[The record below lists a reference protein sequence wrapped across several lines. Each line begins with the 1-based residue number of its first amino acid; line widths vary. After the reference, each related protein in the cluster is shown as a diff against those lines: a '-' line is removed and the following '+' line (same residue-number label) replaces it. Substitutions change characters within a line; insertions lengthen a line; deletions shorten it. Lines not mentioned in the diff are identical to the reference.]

1 MKLKKIA
8 VVGLGYIGLPT
19 SIVLASNEQSVY
31 GYDINEDHLKK
42 ILSGEY
48 ETKEPGLNE
57 KLQSVLKNKQLEVGS
72 QLPSADVFIICVPT
86 PIDLNNENPVPDL
99 SYVKKAFFEISKV
112 IKKGDLIILESTS
125 PVGTTRQMSEYLETL
140 TTGLTFPHNNKN
152 ADVNISYCPERVIP
166 GNIIFELIHNDRVI
180 GGLTES
186 CAQNSMEIYKL
197 FIKSNCYLTNAQT
210 AELVKL
216 VENSY
221 RDVNIAFANEL
232 SMLCPD
238 FDIDHTELIKLSN
251 LHPRVNILSP
261 GAGVGGHCIAV
272 DPWFIVSNNPKK
284 TKLIKTARIVNDL
297 KPKFIFEDIKKYI
310 TKISKKAEDD
320 IAISCFGLAYKPNVD
335 DLRESPALEIY
346 ELLKKNH
353 KGKVLAIEPNI
364 SNAEIKNKF
373 NIIEQNEGIEIA
385 DLAVILVAHEEFR
398 NMQLGP
404 STIVLDYSG
413 MGHGT

>member
-1 MKLKKIA
+1 MNSKNIA
-8 VVGLGYIGLPT
+8 IIGLGYIGLPT
-19 SIVLASNEQSVY
+19 SILFAKNGQTVY
-31 GYDINEDHLKK
+31 GYDVNKDLLKR
-42 ILSGEY
+42 ISSGEY
-48 ETKEPGLNE
+48 ETKEPGLKSE
-57 KLQSVLKNKQLEVGS
+57 LEHVLENKKLEVGN
-72 QLPSADVFIICVPT
+72 QLPAADVFIICVPT
-86 PIDLNNENPVPDL
+86 PIDFRNENPIPDL

-112 IKKGDLIILESTS
+112 LKKGDLIILESTS
-125 PVGTTRQMSEYLETL
+125 PVGTTRQMSEYLESL
-140 TTGLTFPHNNKN
+140 TTGLNFPHNNNN

-166 GNIIFELIHNDRVI
+166 GNIIFELINNDRVI

-186 CAQNSMEIYKL
+186 CSQNAMEIYKL
-197 FIKSNCYLTNAQT
+197 FIESNCYLTNAQT

-238 FDIDHTELIKLSN
+238 FEIDHTELIKLSN

-272 DPWFIVSNNPKK
+272 DPWFIISNSPQK

-310 TKISKKAEDD
+310 NNISKKAEED
-320 IAISCFGLAYKPNVD
+320 IVISCFGLAYKPDVD
-335 DLRESPALEIY
+335 DLRESPALKIY

-364 SNAEIKNKF
+364 SNAEMKNKF
-373 NIIEQNEGIEIA
+373 KIIEQNEGINMA

-398 NMQLGP
+398 NMQFDP